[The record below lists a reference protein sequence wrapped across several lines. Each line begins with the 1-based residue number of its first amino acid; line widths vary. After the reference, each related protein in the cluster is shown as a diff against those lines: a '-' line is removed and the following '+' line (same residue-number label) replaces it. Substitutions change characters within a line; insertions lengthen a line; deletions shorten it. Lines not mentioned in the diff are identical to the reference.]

1 MTVELF
7 ALLASY
13 LEEKTGI
20 ESIQE
25 WIALNVWHR
34 SPEARDLIDQVA
46 VELAYINDRVSDEEA
61 FRVRMAEILV
71 PTVAINDTRES
82 NNAVSSGA
90 SQSFNAG
97 LSGGVGVVEIAPK
110 AFGFNLQQEA
120 PPEVEN
126 LQAQLEFA

>member
-1 MTVELF
+1 MTVELL

-20 ESIQE
+20 DSIRE
-25 WIALNVWHR
+25 WIALNVWDQP
-34 SPEARDLIDQVA
+34 PETREHIDQVA
-46 VELAYINDRVSDEEA
+46 VELAYINDGVSDEEA

-71 PTVAINDTRES
+71 PTVAINDPRES
-82 NNAVSSGA
+82 DNAVSSGA

-97 LSGGVGVVEIAPK
+97 LSGGVGVVEIAPR

-120 PPEVEN
+120 PPEAEN
-126 LQAQLEFA
+126 LQAQMEFA